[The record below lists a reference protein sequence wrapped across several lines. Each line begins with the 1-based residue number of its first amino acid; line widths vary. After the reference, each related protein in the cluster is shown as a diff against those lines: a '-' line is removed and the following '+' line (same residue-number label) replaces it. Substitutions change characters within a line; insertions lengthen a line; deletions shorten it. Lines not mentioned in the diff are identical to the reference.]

1 MGSRLVC
8 DINETERMTYIRL
21 SGVIDEDNDLSEI
34 AKRVAKP
41 IVVIN
46 TADVD
51 RINSCGVRDWVTWL
65 AELAKKGAEPY
76 LVECSPA
83 IMTQVN
89 LVNNF
94 VGTGTIKS
102 FYAPYFCSACDTDKM
117 LLIDVDEALQSQ
129 PFRPPTCRCD
139 QCDHTMEFDDI
150 ESSYFAFL
158 ATTRKKALAA
168 EVQDAIRRFSKGAD
182 GKLRDRSAAAVPV
195 VTGAGSTSASG
206 GSSVSVTPTTP
217 SSKYLKSMLSDS
229 SVTFTPSKRFAPPES
244 PSSPTNKILFVIIG
258 LLVVAIGLLAF
269 VILRST

>member
-8 DINETERMTYIRL
+8 DITETERMAYVRL
-21 SGVIDEDNDLSEI
+21 AGVIDEDNGLAELV
-34 AKRVAKP
+34 KRINRP
-41 IVVIN
+41 TVVID

-65 AELAKKGAEPY
+65 GELEKAGAEPF

-94 VGTGTIKS
+94 IGSGTIKT
-102 FYAPYFCSACDTDKM
+102 FYAPYFCAACNTDKM
-117 LLIDVDEALQSQ
+117 LLIDVDEALQAQ

-158 ATTRKKALAA
+158 ATTRKKGLAA
-168 EVQDAIRRFSKGAD
+168 DVRDALRRFSKGSDA
-182 GKLRDRSAAAVPV
+182 KLRDRTAAAAPV
-195 VTGAGSTSASG
+195 ATAPGTSGSSASG
-206 GSSVSVTPTTP
+206 AAFTPTSP
-217 SSKYLKSMLSDS
+217 SSKSLKNILGEGSYS
-229 SVTFTPSKRFAPPES
+229 FTPAKPYTPA
-244 PSSPTNKILFVIIG
+244 SSSAPTNRILFLIIG
-258 LLVVAIGLLAF
+258 LLVVAIGLLAY
-269 VILRST
+269 VILRA

>member
-1 MGSRLVC
+1 MGSRLLC
-8 DINETERMTYIRL
+8 DITETERMAYVRL
-21 SGVIDEDNDLSEI
+21 SGVIDEDNGLGELV
-34 AKRVAKP
+34 KRINRP
-41 IVVIN
+41 TVVID

-65 AELAKKGAEPY
+65 GELEKAGAEPY

-94 VGTGTIKS
+94 IGSGTIKS
-102 FYAPYFCSACDTDKM
+102 FYAPYFCAACNTDKM
-117 LLIDVDEALQSQ
+117 LLIDVEEALQAQ

-158 ATTRKKALAA
+158 GTTRKKGLAP
-168 EVQDAIRRFSKGAD
+168 EVKDAIRRFSKGTDA
-182 GKLRDRSAAAVPV
+182 KLRDRGAAAPPV
-195 VTGAGSTSASG
+195 TAPGTASSSSTPF
-206 GSSVSVTPTTP
+206 TPTAP
-217 SSKYLKSMLSDS
+217 SSKSIKNALGEGSYS
-229 SVTFTPSKRFAPPES
+229 FTPSKPYAPTTGS
-244 PSSPTNKILFVIIG
+244 APTNKILFVIVG

-269 VILRST
+269 VILRS